1 MAIPPAG
8 RARRPS
14 GRSSRVVVG
23 PTVPRPR
30 RTERCPSQRGPEPV
44 RRRRREL
51 TGIGDHLETEGHLPG
66 KSLRCRG
73 SGRHAR
79 RSFEQRPSSWSAMAA
94 SRSWRAHAATAPQP
108 RRCATEPVRRRSRRA
123 SGGGVTAAERE
134 ELRRLRRENRSRSR
148 SGDPEKAATI
158 SAKETDRIRSCCSCS
173 WRKSRRSAPSHAS
186 PACWAGPPSGY
197 RAGRCRG
204 HRPEPGVTPNGR
216 RASSGGT
223 SPAGASAARRGSP
236 PS

>member
-51 TGIGDHLETEGHLPG
+51 TGIGDHLKTEGHLPG

-79 RSFEQRPSSWSAMAA
+79 RSFGQRPSSWSAMAA

-123 SGGGVTAAERE
+123 SGGGSPRPSARSCGAYAARTDPGRGAEILKKPLPSPPKRPTGSGRAVPVPGARADAPPRHTPLPPAERV
-134 ELRRLRRENRSRSR
+134 RR
-148 SGDPEKAATI
+148 AAT
-158 SAKETDRIRSCCSCS
+158 ALGGAEGTG
-173 WRKSRRSAPSHAS
+173 PS
-186 PACWAGPPSGY
+186 PA
-197 RAGRCRG
+197 
-204 HRPEPGVTPNGR
+204 
-216 RASSGGT
+216 
-223 SPAGASAARRGSP
+223 
-236 PS
+236 